1 MKLKIDVFRTME
13 IEVEDT
19 PIFNKLAH
27 GTKEE
32 QYSTELFDE
41 ACAILEKATGIP
53 AFDDCKNEYICAVYT
68 QDGEEVDMG
77 F

>member
-19 PIFNKLAH
+19 PIFDKLAN
-27 GTKEE
+27 GTEEE
-32 QYSTELFDE
+32 QFSTELFNE

-68 QDGEEVDMG
+68 DDGHTVSME